1 MEEQG
6 LVSFEMY
13 EATVAAILSQISE
26 LSELFGALSRVLIER
41 GIVPKEVLVN
51 AIEATHNEEREQ
63 KTREAIAKLRGSSPI
78 EDILKDFEGPIQKIS
93 VLTCHLV
100 SC

>member
-1 MEEQG
+1 MEEQF
-6 LVSFEMY
+6 VSVEMY

-26 LSELFGALSRVLIER
+26 LCELFGALSRVLVEH

-51 AIEATHNEEREQ
+51 AIEATHNEERAQ

-78 EDILKDFEGPIQKIS
+78 EDILKDFEGPIQ
-93 VLTCHLV
+93 
-100 SC
+100 